1 MNSAKKILLLIFLF
15 IPVLLYAEE
24 LNVMSFNVRYYT
36 PYDGIN
42 HWTYR
47 KDRVIQVLKNYEP
60 DIMGLQE
67 PVIWQIEDIL
77 EKMPDYSW
85 LGYGPEDG
93 DTRGEYEPVLYNA
106 KKMQLLSAGQFW
118 LSENHEDVSIGWDAD
133 NKKVCVWGKFITLK
147 EGNVFYFFN
156 VHYDHKGVT
165 ARKESSK
172 LVLRMIDKLI
182 GDQQIPVILAGD
194 FNSGPNT
201 EPIKTIKTSMKDSYE
216 VTLSPPTGSV
226 GTFNNFD
233 ENYPLT
239 GRIDY
244 VFVND
249 LVTINSYRT
258 INDRVDNLFPSDHF
272 PLWVNVS
279 LSASATTDFF
289 HEGDYT
295 SIIHSQGTNP
305 LRDFPSTNPLRD
317 FPSEINVFESFD
329 ENKAVV
335 SVLKRDSLMFIA
347 IVNSHYKDS
356 MKLLIKESPVMKRVK
371 EDGSPASDDFSR
383 LTVLPV
389 APGKMVVFSWVKSD
403 SLTIQPTNSLK
414 MYLPMD
420 YDLEDYSGNGFHAQN
435 CGSVPVSFSSDPSR
449 GNVAG
454 FLHSTCVML
463 NKTDSLQITEGD
475 FSCAF
480 WIKCSPGIN
489 ETVVIGNKDY
499 GIENE
504 KGFAVSLEEDNSWS
518 VSFSDG
524 QRNSYRWLS
533 SDHGG
538 GSINDNEW
546 HFVAISCERN
556 GTLDVYKDGLLMN
569 GSVVMPGVSF
579 EPAPELGG
587 SLLFLLKNNS
597 LPDGTTCF
605 IDDVRLWNRPLS
617 LSDVNIVFRN
627 DTTWKGSEVVYL
639 PLDEDLKDLSGNSLD
654 GIDKGGVPTVFQDDP
669 ERGRVAYF
677 DGLSE
682 VVLPDDDLLKFGKSD
697 FSFSF
702 WIKCSPSPFIP
713 VIVSNKDWNVVG
725 AERTIGFALYLNF
738 SNRPESSLWSVN
750 FSDGSPGIGG
760 SINYQTWNSG
770 SDGESLSISDDKWHF
785 VAVLFD
791 RDSRMDIYLDGKL
804 QPRSLFLTELTDNAH
819 DEEKHFP
826 ITLFQNSTSSFYK
839 DISAYLDEFR
849 IWRRPV
855 SAQEVESLFR
865 NRLAKTVNVSVQ
877 PQYTSESSDVIVYPN
892 PANATVNLL
901 FNAKKAGMASVQLF
915 NSTGMLV
922 KELTHSSINGQ
933 NTVTFSVK
941 DWRPGIYFVRVNS
954 GFVPETLRLVVE

>member
-1 MNSAKKILLLIFLF
+1 MNSVKKNLLFIFLF

-24 LNVMSFNVRYYT
+24 LNVMSFNVRFYT
-36 PYDGIN
+36 PNDGIN
-42 HWTYR
+42 HWPYR

-93 DTRGEYEPVLYNA
+93 NTRGEYEPVLYNA
-106 KKMQLLSAGQFW
+106 KKLQLLSAGQFW
-118 LSENHEDVSIGWDAD
+118 LSENHEDVSIGWDAA

-172 LVLRMIDKLI
+172 LVLQKINELV

-194 FNSGPNT
+194 FNSNPNT

-216 VTLSPPTGSV
+216 VTLSPPDGSY
-226 GTFNNFD
+226 GTFNDFN
-233 ENYPLT
+233 ENHPLT
-239 GRIDY
+239 SRIDY
-244 VFVND
+244 VFVNN
-249 LVTINSYRT
+249 LVTVNSYRT

-279 LSASATTDFF
+279 LSASDPTDFF

-295 SIIHSQGTNP
+295 PVIHSQGTNP
-305 LRDFPSTNPLRD
+305 LRDFPS
-317 FPSEINVFESFD
+317 EINVLESIN

-335 SVLKRDSLMFIA
+335 SVLERDSLMFAA
-347 IVNSHYKDS
+347 IVNSHFKDS
-356 MKLLIKESPVMKRVK
+356 MKLLIK
-371 EDGSPASDDFSR
+371 GSPAVKRLKEDSSATSADFSR

-389 APGKMVVFSWVKSD
+389 APGEMVVFSWVKSD
-403 SLTIQPTNSLK
+403 SLAIQPMNSLQI
-414 MYLPMD
+414 YLPMD

-435 CGSVPVSFSSDPSR
+435 CGSVPVSFSSDSSR
-449 GNVAG
+449 GNVSG
-454 FLHSTCVML
+454 LLHSTCVML

-480 WIKCSPGIN
+480 WIKCSPDIK

-499 GIENE
+499 GTENE
-504 KGFAVSLEEDNSWS
+504 KGFAVSLEKENSWS
-518 VSFSDG
+518 VSISDG
-524 QRNSYRWLS
+524 QGNSFRWLS
-533 SDHGG
+533 ADHGG

-546 HFVAISCERN
+546 HFVAVSCEKN
-556 GTLDVYKDGLLMN
+556 GTLDVYRDGLLMN
-569 GSVVMPGVSF
+569 GAVAINGIFPTPVNES
-579 EPAPELGG
+579 GG
-587 SLLFLLKNNS
+587 TSLFFLKNNS

-617 LSDVNIVFRN
+617 QPDVNKVFRK
-627 DTTWKGSEVVYL
+627 DTTWKGPEIVYL
-639 PLDEDLKDLSGNSLD
+639 PLDEDLKDLSGNNLG
-654 GIDKGGVPTVFQDDP
+654 GIDKGGVPTIFQDDP
-669 ERGRVAYF
+669 ERGKVAYL

-682 VVLPDDDLLKFGKSD
+682 VVLPDDDLLKFGKGD
-697 FSFSF
+697 FSFSL

-713 VIVSNKDWNVVG
+713 VIVSNKDWNVIG

-738 SNRPESSLWSVN
+738 STLPDKNLWSVN

-760 SINYQTWNSG
+760 NINYQTWNAG
-770 SDGESLSISDDKWHF
+770 WHGESPSISDDKWHF
-785 VAVLFD
+785 LAVSFD
-791 RDSRMDIYLDGKL
+791 RDSTMDIYLDGKL
-804 QPRSLFLTELTDNAH
+804 QPRSLLLTELTDNAH
-819 DEEKHFP
+819 DEEKNFP
-826 ITLFQNSTSSFYK
+826 ITLFHNSTSSFYN
-839 DISAYLDEFR
+839 DISAFLDEFR

-855 SAQEVESLFR
+855 NAQEVESLFK
-865 NRLAKTVNVSVQ
+865 NGLAKIVDDVSIQ
-877 PQYTSESSDVIVYPN
+877 PQYRSKSCDVIVYPN
-892 PANATVNLL
+892 PATGTVNLL
-901 FNAKKAGMASVQLF
+901 FNAKKAGMANIQLF

-941 DWRPGIYFVRVNS
+941 DWRPEMYLVRVIS
-954 GFVPETLRLVVE
+954 DSAPETVRLVVE